1 MLAAPA
7 PQLLLLDEPTNNLDL
22 ASVRQLTS
30 ALESYE
36 GALLIAG
43 HDLPFL
49 ESVGITRWILLKT
62 SCGRPTPTRSAN
74 CLGSAGSTRA
84 GTA

>member
-1 MLAAPA
+1 M
-7 PQLLLLDEPTNNLDL
+7 LDEPTNNLDL

-43 HDLPFL
+43 HDLAFL
-49 ESVGITRWILLKT
+49 ESVGITRWLLVGEELT
-62 SCGRPTPTRSAN
+62 ELSADEVHEL
-74 CLGSAGSTRA
+74 LGAPDAIG
-84 GTA
+84 

>member
-1 MLAAPA
+1 MM
-7 PQLLLLDEPTNNLDL
+7 DEPTNNLDM

-49 ESVGITRWILLKT
+49 ESVGITRWLLVGEELSET
-62 SCGRPTPTRSAN
+62 TADEVRSMLEATE
-74 CLGSAGSTRA
+74 AG
-84 GTA
+84 

>member
-7 PQLLLLDEPTNNLDL
+7 PQLLLDEPTNNLDL
-22 ASVRQLTS
+22 VGVLQLTS

-36 GALLIAG
+36 GALVIAG

-49 ESVGITRWILLKT
+49 ESVGITRWILLDDELRET
-62 SCGRPTPTRSAN
+62 DAEEVRELFNSSDPAPA
-74 CLGSAGSTRA
+74 
-84 GTA
+84 

>member
-1 MLAAPA
+1 M
-7 PQLLLLDEPTNNLDL
+7 
-22 ASVRQLTS
+22 RQLTS

-36 GALLIAG
+36 GALVIAS

-49 ESVGITRWILLKT
+49 DSVGITRWILLDDT
-62 SCGRPTPTRSAN
+62 LRETDAEEVRELFGNPESTP
-74 CLGSAGSTRA
+74 A

>member
-1 MLAAPA
+1 M
-7 PQLLLLDEPTNNLDL
+7 LDEPTNNLDM

-30 ALESYE
+30 ALDSYQ

-49 ESVGITRWILLKT
+49 ESVGITRWLLLAEELQET
-62 SCGRPTPTRSAN
+62 
-74 CLGSAGSTRA
+74 
-84 GTA
+84 TAEEVRDLFEASKPS